1 MIKYVAYVFKA
12 IAWLISHLPIS
23 VQFFMGDFIGI
34 LWFDIL
40 RIRRSVALENLKLAF
55 PDKDRSQLIK
65 IARKSVCNLGRGFVE
80 FCHFPFIKDNRKY
93 LNKFIIEG
101 REHLEEALKKN
112 CGVCLLTLHLGN
124 GDFATAGL
132 AIHGIRFHLI
142 SKEFK
147 LKWLNHLWF
156 SMRSD
161 LGTQFIAP
169 RNSAYS
175 ILKALKKN
183 EVVVFVQDQFMGP
196 PIGIQT
202 TFFGHTTGTALG
214 LSVMASRYNSPI
226 VPVYNYR
233 RYDGKIVIIFK
244 SEMVLEEQNEG
255 DEKLKYITQKCN
267 DQLQEFV
274 EEHPEQWMWVHR
286 RWKKGQFKVD

>member
-1 MIKYVAYVFKA
+1 MIKYVAYVFK
-12 IAWLISHLPIS
+12 ILAWLVSHLPIS
-23 VQFFMGDFIGI
+23 LQFFLGDLIGI

-55 PDKDRSQLIK
+55 PDKNNDDLKK
-65 IARKSVCNLGRGFVE
+65 IARRSLCSMGRGFIE
-80 FCHFPFIKDNRKY
+80 FCHFPFMKDNPNY
-93 LNKFIIEG
+93 LEKFIIEG
-101 REHLEEALKKN
+101 KEHLEEAIKKKR
-112 CGVCLLTLHLGN
+112 GVCLLTLHLGN

-132 AIHGIRFHLI
+132 SIHGIRFHLI

-147 LKWLNHLWF
+147 LKWLNNLWF

-169 RNSAYS
+169 RNSSYS

-196 PIGIQT
+196 PIGVET
-202 TFFGHTTGTALG
+202 TFFGHRTGTALG
-214 LSVMASRYNSPI
+214 LSIMASRYNSPI

-233 RYDGKIVIIFK
+233 RYDGKIIIVF
-244 SEMVLEEQNEG
+244 EPELNLEKNGEG
-255 DEKLKYITQKCN
+255 DEHLKYITQKCN
-267 DQLQEFV
+267 DKLQEFV
-274 EEHPEQWMWVHR
+274 EKHPDQWMWVHR
-286 RWKKGQFKVD
+286 RWKKGHFK